1 VILNEDGSIQVNN
14 KKVFSLRWQKL
25 FQ

>member
-1 VILNEDGSIQVNN
+1 MLNEDGSIQVNN